1 MQSGGLAG
9 MEKVVQLLVG
19 LNVVRFSALGSEE
32 TLTRRGGQ
40 RGMTKSR
47 VWIFGALLLA
57 MLLVLGVSCAKKQ
70 VTMEA
75 EPAQEE
81 MTAEEMAA
89 QQAAEEE
96 AARREA
102 EEARRLAQMTR
113 EERQREE
120 AARMAE
126 EARRRA
132 FESEHIHFDFDKY
145 VLTPKAMM
153 ILDEK
158 AAYLREHPEV
168 RVLIEGHC
176 DERGSNEY
184 NLALG
189 DRRANSAKNY
199 LVKSGVAES
208 RLTTIS
214 YGEEQPL
221 CTQHNE
227 SCWWKNRRAQFQIR

>member
-1 MQSGGLAG
+1 M
-9 MEKVVQLLVG
+9 
-19 LNVVRFSALGSEE
+19 R
-32 TLTRRGGQ
+32 
-40 RGMTKSR
+40 KSR
-47 VWIFGALLLA
+47 AWILGALLLS

-75 EPAQEE
+75 EPVLEE

-96 AARREA
+96 AARRES
-102 EEARRLAQMTR
+102 EEARMREARAR

-120 AARMAE
+120 AAMMAE

-132 FESEHIHFDFDKY
+132 FESEHINFDFDKY
-145 VLTPKAMM
+145 VLLPKAMM

-199 LVKSGVAES
+199 LIKSGVAES
-208 RLTTIS
+208 RITTIS

-221 CTQHNE
+221 CMDHAE
-227 SCWWKNRRAQFQIR
+227 SCWWKNRRAQFQLR